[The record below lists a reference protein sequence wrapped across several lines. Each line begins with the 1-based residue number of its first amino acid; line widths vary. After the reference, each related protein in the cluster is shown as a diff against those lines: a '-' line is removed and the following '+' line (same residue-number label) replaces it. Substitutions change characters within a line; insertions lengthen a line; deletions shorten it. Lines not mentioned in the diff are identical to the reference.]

1 MKVDVAGAPVSF
13 GVFELTPEGAETVGP
28 DQLLEAL
35 QESGYE
41 GVDLGPLGFL
51 GEGAELRRRLSRFG
65 LGLAGGWVQLPLL
78 LLFSDHPFPF
88 VPDLT
93 WIWHARADSPLPVL
107 WVLSRVHFALL
118 PALAGLALMAVGVRR
133 VLIQRAAVR
142 AQRERHEDRLR
153 RVQDYQRDGTSDTLD
168 GRREPFISGLTAF
181 GMAEKNPA
189 QRGARAG

>member
-1 MKVDVAGAPVSF
+1 MALMFSVLLIVAGAVPVLF
-13 GVFELTPEGAETVGP
+13 FAGLIAWQAVT
-28 DQLLEAL
+28 LL
-35 QESGYE
+35 QG
-41 GVDLGPLGFL
+41 
-51 GEGAELRRRLSRFG
+51 
-65 LGLAGGWVQLPLL
+65 GGWVPLPLL

-93 WIWHARADSPLPVL
+93 WIWHASADSPLPIL

-118 PALAGLALMAVGVRR
+118 PALSGLALMAVGVRR

>member
-1 MKVDVAGAPVSF
+1 MALMFSVLLIVAGAVPVLF
-13 GVFELTPEGAETVGP
+13 FAGLIAWQAVT
-28 DQLLEAL
+28 LL
-35 QESGYE
+35 QG
-41 GVDLGPLGFL
+41 
-51 GEGAELRRRLSRFG
+51 
-65 LGLAGGWVQLPLL
+65 GGWVPLPLL

-93 WIWHARADSPLPVL
+93 WIWHASADSPLPIL

>member
-1 MKVDVAGAPVSF
+1 MALMFSVLLIVAGAVPVLF
-13 GVFELTPEGAETVGP
+13 FAGLIAWQAVT
-28 DQLLEAL
+28 LL
-35 QESGYE
+35 QG
-41 GVDLGPLGFL
+41 
-51 GEGAELRRRLSRFG
+51 
-65 LGLAGGWVQLPLL
+65 GGWVPLPLL

-93 WIWHARADSPLPVL
+93 WIWHASADSPLPIL

-142 AQRERHEDRLR
+142 AQRELHEDRLR

>member
-1 MKVDVAGAPVSF
+1 MALMFSVLLIVAGAVPVLF
-13 GVFELTPEGAETVGP
+13 FAGLIAWQAVT
-28 DQLLEAL
+28 LL
-35 QESGYE
+35 QG
-41 GVDLGPLGFL
+41 
-51 GEGAELRRRLSRFG
+51 
-65 LGLAGGWVQLPLL
+65 GGWVQLPLL

-118 PALAGLALMAVGVRR
+118 PALAGLALMAAGVRR

-153 RVQDYQRDGTSDTLD
+153 RVQDYQRDGTSVDALD

>member
-1 MKVDVAGAPVSF
+1 MALMFSVLLIVAGAVPVLF
-13 GVFELTPEGAETVGP
+13 FAGLIAWQAVT
-28 DQLLEAL
+28 LL
-35 QESGYE
+35 QG
-41 GVDLGPLGFL
+41 
-51 GEGAELRRRLSRFG
+51 
-65 LGLAGGWVQLPLL
+65 GGWVPLPLL

-93 WIWHARADSPLPVL
+93 WIWHASADSPLPIL

-142 AQRERHEDRLR
+142 AQRELHEDRLR

-181 GMAEKNPA
+181 GLAEKNPA